1 MNQNNYYKQ
10 VLVQGL
16 VNNLSTEGLSS
27 TIHNTTETAWCV
39 KVIMIY
45 FTVQTFKSKQYE
57 CIKWMY

>member
-27 TIHNTTETAWCV
+27 TIHKTTKTAIYLCV

-45 FTVQTFKSKQYE
+45 FTVQTFKSEQYE
-57 CIKWMY
+57 CIK